1 MQTPLIPEMPKP
13 QYVMS
18 QEGFRLAT
26 YTWGD
31 EDAPVVLAVHGFAS
45 SAQDNWVNTGWVS
58 RLVNAGFRVLAVDQ
72 RGHGQSE
79 KPHDAEDYTM
89 PSLVADVEAI
99 LDVYMV
105 DPVLYLGYS
114 LGARVGWHVA
124 AELSNRVE
132 RAVLGGIPDGRPLGR
147 LDLDQARAY
156 MADGTPVTDP
166 ATQNY
171 VRLAE
176 RVEGNDLRAL
186 VALAQGMR
194 FGDENPD
201 MGDAP
206 QQPTLVAAGT
216 DDTIFED
223 AKYLA
228 SLLPDGSFIEIP
240 KRHHFNAPGAR
251 QFKDAGLDFLR
262 RAIDD

>member
-45 SAQDNWVNTGWVS
+45 SAEDNWVNTG
-58 RLVNAGFRVLAVDQ
+58 VDQ

-79 KPHDAEDYTM
+79 KPHDAENYTM

-114 LGARVGWHVA
+114 LGARVGWHVS

-156 MADGTPVTDP
+156 IADGAPVTDP

-176 RVEGNDLRAL
+176 RVAGNDLRAL
-186 VALAQGMR
+186 VALAEGMR

-206 QQPTLVAAGT
+206 QQPTLIAAGT
-216 DDTIFED
+216 DDTIFDD

-251 QFKDAGLDFLR
+251 QFKDAGIDFLR
-262 RAIDD
+262 QALEA

>member
-1 MQTPLIPEMPKP
+1 MPKIVDMP
-13 QYVMS
+13 NPLYVMS

-26 YTWGD
+26 YCWGND
-31 EDAPVVLAVHGFAS
+31 DDPVVIIVHGFAS
-45 SAQDNWVNTGWVS
+45 SCKDTWVDTGWVG
-58 RLVNAGFRVLAVDQ
+58 LLLDEGFRVLGIDQ
-72 RGHGQSE
+72 RGHGLSE
-79 KPHDAEDYTM
+79 KPHDAENYTM

-114 LGARVGWHVA
+114 LGARVGWHVS

-132 RAVLGGIPDGRPLGR
+132 HAVLGGIPDGRPLGR

-156 MADGTPVTDP
+156 IADGTPVTDP

-176 RVEGNDLRAL
+176 RVPGNDLRAL
-186 VALAQGMR
+186 VALAEGMR

-206 QQPTLVAAGT
+206 RQPILVAAGT
-216 DDTIFED
+216 EDTIFDD
-223 AKYLA
+223 AKHLA
-228 SLLPDGSFIEIP
+228 SLLPDGNFLEIP
-240 KRHHFNAPGAR
+240 KRHHFNAPGSR
-251 QFKDAGLDFLR
+251 QFKEAGIEFLKR
-262 RAIDD
+262 SLED